1 MLVENQYYKKYFTL
15 RALKTAYL
23 INVSNTNCTKEC
35 SSKHTDGNII
45 YRNDILWPETENNSY
60 PYWIKENPNHSSL
73 YLYWLD

>member
-45 YRNDILWPETENNSY
+45 YRNDIL
-60 PYWIKENPNHSSL
+60 
-73 YLYWLD
+73 